1 MKKPSKQWKDF
12 AQLIDIVNIRIM
24 KQQTKL
30 EKLRRELRELE
41 QTINDQWKEIKNT
54 QDRLRSLNVI
64 NEHNSITRMFQRREN
79 IKSTIESIFFDVSV
93 ASQNAKDL
101 TLRIMDTEKEKQQL
115 EKRKDA
121 LAELQVQLMNE
132 KN

>member
-24 KQQTKL
+24 KQQMKL
-30 EKLRRELRELE
+30 EKLRRELRDLE
-41 QTINDQWKEIKNT
+41 QTITEQWQEINNT

-64 NEHNSITRMFQRREN
+64 NENNSITRMFQRRES
-79 IKSTIESIFFDVSV
+79 IKSKIESIFFDVSV
-93 ASQNAKDL
+93 ASQNAEDL
-101 TLRIMDTEKEKQQL
+101 ALQIMVTEKEKQQL

-121 LAELQVQLMNE
+121 LVELQVQLMGE